1 MRNYVIINKSE
12 VSNIDF
18 SKVKETSADTLR
30 YSVDGTKTF
39 VKFEGDTPAFLSGKQ
54 QYTHAQI
61 IEILST
67 EEWTQND
74 TI

>member
-1 MRNYVIINKSE
+1 MRNYVIINKTE
-12 VSNIDF
+12 VANIDF

-67 EEWTQND
+67 EEWTQNE

>member
-12 VSNIDF
+12 VANIDF

-30 YSVDGTKTF
+30 YSIDGSKTF
-39 VKFEGDTPAFLSGKQ
+39 VKFEGDTPTFLSGKE

-61 IEILST
+61 LEILAG
-67 EEWTQND
+67 EEWASGES
-74 TI
+74 I

>member
-12 VSNIDF
+12 VANIDF

-39 VKFEGDTPAFLSGKQ
+39 VKFEGDAPAFLSGKQ

>member
-1 MRNYVIINKSE
+1 MTNYIIIEKSE
-12 VSNIDF
+12 VANIDF

-30 YSVDGTKTF
+30 YSIDGSKTF
-39 VKFEGDTPAFLSGKQ
+39 VKFEGDTPTFLSGKE

-67 EEWTQND
+67 EEWTQNE

>member
-1 MRNYVIINKSE
+1 MNYVIINKSE
-12 VSNIDF
+12 VANVEF

-30 YSVDGTKTF
+30 YSIDGTKTF
-39 VKFEGDTPAFLSGKQ
+39 VKFEGDTPTFLQGKQ